1 MGPPPQGWG
10 APNPLR
16 KASRSASRETAG
28 VPEPTIY
35 VMRHGETVGNVAGRL
50 QGSRYDSPLTA
61 LGRAQARACA
71 DVLAS
76 LLAGQPAPQFVA
88 SPVGR
93 ARQTMEIVLGRLR
106 RDPMAY
112 LTDPLT
118 AELDFGAWSGLTRPD
133 AKRRDPDRWQA
144 RQADKWNV
152 APPGGEAYDDV
163 ARRARS
169 WLATVGQDTVLVSHG
184 GFSRV
189 LRGVY
194 LGQSPAAMLALPEP
208 HDSLFR
214 LRGAMVQEFAATG
227 IRTGQSDD
235 PPATKNV

>member
-1 MGPPPQGWG
+1 
-10 APNPLR
+10 
-16 KASRSASRETAG
+16 
-28 VPEPTIY
+28 
-35 VMRHGETVGNVAGRL
+35 MRHGETVGNVAGRL

-71 DVLAS
+71 DVLVS

-93 ARQTMEIVLGRLR
+93 ARQTMEIVLGRLG
-106 RDPMAY
+106 RDPVAY

-133 AKRRDPDRWQA
+133 AKRRDPDCWEA
-144 RQADKWNV
+144 RLADKWNV
-152 APPGGEAYDDV
+152 APPGGETYDDV

-169 WLATVGQDTVLVSHG
+169 WLAMVGQDTVLVSHG

-189 LRGVY
+189 LRGIY
-194 LGQSPAAMLALPEP
+194 QGQSPAAMLAMTEP
-208 HDSLFR
+208 HDSVFR
-214 LRGAMVQEFAATG
+214 LRDAVVQEFVATG
-227 IRTGQSDD
+227 IRGRQSET
-235 PPATKNV
+235 PATTKSDQR